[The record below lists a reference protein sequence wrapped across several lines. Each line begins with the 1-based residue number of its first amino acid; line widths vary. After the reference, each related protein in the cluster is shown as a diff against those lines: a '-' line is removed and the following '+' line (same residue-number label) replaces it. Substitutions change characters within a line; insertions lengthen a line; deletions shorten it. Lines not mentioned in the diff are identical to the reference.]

1 MDQPANMRS
10 QTEEEAKKDALQRR
24 SSRARCATR
33 KWRNMLPAVRLACA
47 ALLVSMSAAASAVVV
62 DGVVL
67 PEHVQIGAGG
77 PELVLNG
84 AGVRVDMIFK
94 VYVAA
99 LYLPSRMDDGGAI
112 LRDNR
117 PSRLSL
123 HLLRDVTPHQLAA
136 VLNDALRAT
145 LTPEQRLPLEPRL
158 KQLEAII
165 HTLQQLKKGM
175 QIVLDYRPHLDTTIR
190 VDDEEKGRIPGA
202 DFNHALLSLWIGDRP
217 RDPLMRRALLGIR

>member
-1 MDQPANMRS
+1 MKVDR
-10 QTEEEAKKDALQRR
+10 LQREPCG
-24 SSRARCATR
+24 ARCGTR
-33 KWRNMLPAVRLACA
+33 KRRNMMPAIRLASA
-47 ALLVSMSAAASAVVV
+47 AVLLLMSAAASAVVV
-62 DGVVL
+62 DGVNL

-99 LYLPSRMDDGGAI
+99 LYLPSRMDDGEAI

-123 HLLRDVTPHQLAA
+123 HLLRDLTAHQLMAA
-136 VLNDALRAT
+136 LNDALRET

-158 KQLEAII
+158 LQLNAII
-165 HTLQQLKKGM
+165 QTLQQLRKGM
-175 QIVLDYRPHLDTTIR
+175 QIVIDYRPHLDTTIR

-202 DFNHALLSLWIGDRP
+202 DFNHALLRLWIGDRP
-217 RDPLMRRALLGIR
+217 RDPHLKKALLGIR